1 MSEQKPPMLEDWQ
14 IRIRPGVIGTLI
26 FLAVLI
32 VGVVATGLYYAGH
45 VEQRTHPDATTFPK
59 PVLET
64 TDTAPTDSPDM
75 TTPEPPPEVRAAMRA
90 TAAEG
95 DALWNSGQ

>member
-1 MSEQKPPMLEDWQ
+1 MSEEKPPLEDWH
-14 IRIRPGVIGTLI
+14 IRIRPGVIGALI
-26 FLAVLI
+26 FMAVLI
-32 VGVVATGLYYAGH
+32 VGVVATSLYYAGH
-45 VEQRTHPDATTFPK
+45 VEQKTHPDATTFPK

-75 TTPEPPPEVRAAMRA
+75 STPAPPPEVAAAMRA